1 LPPGI
6 DTLREGQDE
15 FVAGSP
21 DDRRRP
27 DRQRARIDEIPDEKV
42 PKDMLELASHIVESK
57 SGHFEPEKFEDHYE
71 DALKELL
78 RKKQSGQKIE
88 VPRERA
94 PAKVIN
100 LMEALR
106 RSVDA
111 ERGSGAPTPTRG
123 RNIAARRKKMRVR
136 GRERGHD
143 RNFVRV
149 NADPR
154 RRDPPVA

>member
-1 LPPGI
+1 
-6 DTLREGQDE
+6 
-15 FVAGSP
+15 
-21 DDRRRP
+21 
-27 DRQRARIDEIPDEKV
+27 
-42 PKDMLELASHIVESK
+42 MLELASHIVESK

-100 LMEALR
+100 VMEALR

-123 RNIAARRKKMRVR
+123 RNIAAR
-136 GRERGHD
+136 
-143 RNFVRV
+143 
-149 NADPR
+149 
-154 RRDPPVA
+154 